1 MKVSRQEL
9 ESFIENNNA
18 VQRHKIKKD
27 SNLYKQIKIVGGYT
41 KASENYLIS
50 YKRTLRNYLTVT
62 IFYIWIITFF
72 LWENYM
78 TFYSDSSQSIL
89 EYTVHLWLVVAWIYN
104 FFLLY
109 IDEHETYEYE
119 LFLKKGK

>member
-9 ESFIENNNA
+9 ESLIENNNTIP
-18 VQRHKIKKD
+18 RHKIKED
-27 SNLYKQIKIVGGYT
+27 SNLYKQIKIVGGYE
-41 KASENYLIS
+41 KASKNYLIS
-50 YKRTLRNYLTVT
+50 YKRTLRNYLTVS
-62 IFYIWIITFF
+62 IFYIWFITFF

-89 EYTVHLWLVVAWIYN
+89 EYTIHLYLIVLWIYN

-109 IDEHETYEYE
+109 IDEHEAYEYE
-119 LFLKKGK
+119 LFLKKEK

>member
-27 SNLYKQIKIVGGYT
+27 SNLYKQIQIVGGYT

-119 LFLKKGK
+119 LFLKKEK

>member
-9 ESFIENNNA
+9 ESFIKNNNTIPI
-18 VQRHKIKKD
+18 HKIKEN
-27 SNLYKQIKIVGGYT
+27 SNLYKQIQIVGGYT

-89 EYTVHLWLVVAWIYN
+89 EYTIHLCLVVAWIYN

>member
-9 ESFIENNNA
+9 ESFIENDNT
-18 VQRHKIKKD
+18 VPRHKIKEN
-27 SNLYKQIKIVGGYT
+27 SNLYKQIQIVGGYI

-50 YKRTLRNYLTVT
+50 YKRTLRNYLTVS

-89 EYTVHLWLVVAWIYN
+89 EYTIHLCLVVALIYN

>member
-18 VQRHKIKKD
+18 VQRHKVKKD
-27 SNLYKQIKIVGGYT
+27 SNLYKQIKIVGWYT

-50 YKRTLRNYLTVT
+50 YKRTLRNYLTVS

-72 LWENYM
+72 LLENYM

-89 EYTVHLWLVVAWIYN
+89 EYTIHLCLVVAWIYN

-109 IDEHETYEYE
+109 IDEHETYEYK
-119 LFLKKGK
+119 LFLKKEK

>member
-9 ESFIENNNA
+9 ESFNENDNT
-18 VQRHKIKKD
+18 VQRHKIKEN
-27 SNLYKQIKIVGGYT
+27 SNLYKQIQIVGGYT

>member
-9 ESFIENNNA
+9 ESFNENDNT
-18 VQRHKIKKD
+18 VQRHKIKEN
-27 SNLYKQIKIVGGYT
+27 SNLYKQIQIVGGYT

-50 YKRTLRNYLTVT
+50 YKRTLRNYLTVS

>member
-18 VQRHKIKKD
+18 VQRHKVKKN
-27 SNLYKQIKIVGGYT
+27 SNLYRQIKIVGGYT
-41 KASENYLIS
+41 EASENYLIS

-78 TFYSDSSQSIL
+78 TFYSDSSQNLIQ
-89 EYTVHLWLVVAWIYN
+89 YTVHLLLIVIWIYN
-104 FFLLY
+104 FFSLY
-109 IDEHETYEYE
+109 INGHVAYEYE
-119 LFLKKGK
+119 LFLKKEK

>member
-9 ESFIENNNA
+9 ESFIENDNT
-18 VQRHKIKKD
+18 VPRHKIKEN
-27 SNLYKQIKIVGGYT
+27 SNLYKQIQIVGGYI

-50 YKRTLRNYLTVT
+50 YKRTLRNYLTVS

-78 TFYSDSSQSIL
+78 TFYSDNSQSIL
-89 EYTVHLWLVVAWIYN
+89 EYTIHLCLVVAWIYN

-109 IDEHETYEYE
+109 INEHETYEYE
-119 LFLKKGK
+119 LFLKKEK